1 MLSVEDALERV
12 LSFFS
17 VLEPESKPIVKSQGQ
32 VLSEDIIANMNVP
45 STDNSA
51 MDGYAVS
58 TDSIRGA
65 SKKTPVKLQVIGS
78 IAAGQVPQKSVSQG
92 TAIRIMTG
100 ASIPIG
106 ADAVIQF
113 EHTDEVERKEAGKT
127 LSEIQIFNDIEKF
140 TNIRPAGQD
149 FKNGDLILNKGT
161 VIRPAAI
168 GLLASTGYSQV
179 NVIRKPKVSI
189 LATGNELIEPTSEHS
204 LGKTYDSNSYSLTAS
219 VLSSGAIANP
229 LGIATDDM
237 ESIGKKLKEGL
248 KSDMIISSAGVSK
261 GDYDMVK
268 DVLMKYGKIDFWSVK
283 MRPAKPIAFGILKND
298 ISKPVP
304 FLGLPGN
311 PVSALV
317 AFEQFGRAAISK
329 MMGKNYFKRPTIKA
343 KIQDRIDNI
352 DGRRVYARVIV
363 TKNDGE
369 YYAHLTGNQ
378 SSNLLTSMAHA
389 NGLAICPE
397 DMTSKKPGEMVD
409 VLMIDWPEWVF

>member
-17 VLEPESKPIVKSQGQ
+17 VLEPENKPILESQGQ
-32 VLSEDIIANMNVP
+32 VLSEDVIANVNVP

-51 MDGYAVS
+51 MDGYAIS

-65 SKKTPVKLQVIGS
+65 SKNTPVKLQVIGS
-78 IAAGQVPQKSVSQG
+78 ISAGQIPQKPVSQG

-100 ASIPIG
+100 ASIPMG

-113 EHTDEVERKEAGKT
+113 EDTDEIGRKESGET
-127 LSEIQIFNDIEKF
+127 LSEIRIFNDIEKF

-149 FKNGDLILNKGT
+149 FKNGDLILKKGT
-161 VIRPAAI
+161 IIKPAAI
-168 GLLASTGYSQV
+168 GLLASTGCSQV

-219 VLSSGAIANP
+219 VMNSGAIVNP
-229 LGIATDDM
+229 LGIAMDDM
-237 ESIGKKLKEGL
+237 KSIGKKLKEGL
-248 KSDMIISSAGVSK
+248 SSDMIISSAGVSK

-329 MMGKNYFKRPTIKA
+329 MMGKNSFKRPTIKA

-363 TKNDGE
+363 TKKDGE

-397 DMTSKKPGEMVD
+397 DMTSKQPGEMVD